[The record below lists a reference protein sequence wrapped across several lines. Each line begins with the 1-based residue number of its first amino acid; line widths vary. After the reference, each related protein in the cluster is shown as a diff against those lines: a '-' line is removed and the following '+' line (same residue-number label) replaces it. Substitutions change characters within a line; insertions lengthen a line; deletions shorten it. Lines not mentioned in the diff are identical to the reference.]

1 MAKQEPGGALAE
13 LDGSRETAE
22 HELAAARHEG
32 LERLQHDRDTLLKP
46 YVRMAHEA
54 LEDLISEERRHLYK
68 LLRLDVCLKGMF
80 AG

>member
-1 MAKQEPGGALAE
+1 M
-13 LDGSRETAE
+13 
-22 HELAAARHEG
+22 
-32 LERLQHDRDTLLKP
+32 QHDRDTLLKP